1 MQGPLARIEHL
12 AASRSIPHA
21 RKRSDMRM
29 PYKVYAEDGEFLAS
43 CRYVIDAATI
53 IGAIGAGT
61 IRFEHR
67 RVVWREGSEDFSAA
81 ESYDGVEAIIRD
93 RIEHTKE

>member
-1 MQGPLARIEHL
+1 
-12 AASRSIPHA
+12 
-21 RKRSDMRM
+21 MRM

-53 IGAIGAGT
+53 VGAMGAGT

-67 RVVWREGSEDFSAA
+67 RIVWHEGSESFSAS
-81 ESYDGVEAIIRD
+81 ESYDGVEETIRE
-93 RIEHTKE
+93 RLALVAT

>member
-1 MQGPLARIEHL
+1 
-12 AASRSIPHA
+12 
-21 RKRSDMRM
+21 MRM

-53 IGAIGAGT
+53 VGAMGAGT

-67 RVVWREGSEDFSAA
+67 RIVWREGSEDFSAA